1 MFLKTL
7 IRLIRYNIKAI
18 SIYWLGAFAA
28 YLITLLP
35 YHMIIRLF
43 TGIAIGLFVI
53 VPVTLISITINTN
66 KREKKRKEFLNK

>member
-7 IRLIRYNIKAI
+7 VRLTRYNVKAI

-35 YHMIIRLF
+35 HHMTVKLF
-43 TGIAIGLFVI
+43 TGLAIGLFVI
-53 VPVTLISITINTN
+53 VPVSLISITINTN